1 MNRIMRY
8 IFVALLMTTVV
19 ACEIVGP
26 DVERGAISLIADV
39 DSHDSSPMVRGS
51 VYTGTSAVGMTASV
65 WFSTTSGQY
74 IDNQTPVA
82 PTFLPYRATVK
93 YESNPTTVYVN
104 PATMENPLSYPTSGD
119 DVYCVGLYPQAG
131 WSSSDGKSV
140 THTIDG
146 TTDLMFAEQISGS
159 WQTPFTNQTYKHLL
173 TWLKFE
179 VRVTTSEAI
188 RQWGTLKKMSIINSH
203 NTVDITFPQTPGN
216 KSVIDFVGA
225 EQELIVMSGEQD
237 LTITAENVGWLLCS
251 PCTEFKLKIT
261 TSEVENKEVMVSLY
275 DMEGNKITDS
285 QDAVGKLFII
295 NLYFKSFND
304 IDATCSLIPW
314 NEQNVDLVDNQ

>member
-1 MNRIMRY
+1 
-8 IFVALLMTTVV
+8 MTTVV
-19 ACEIVGP
+19 SCEIDGP
-26 DVERGAISLIADV
+26 DVEKEAISLIADV
-39 DSHDSSPMVRGS
+39 ASHDSSPMVRSS
-51 VYTGTSAVGMTASV
+51 VYTGNSAVGMTAAV
-65 WFSTTSGQY
+65 WFSTTMGIY
-74 IDNQTPVA
+74 TENPTPAA

-93 YESNPTTVYVN
+93 YGSNPTTVYVN
-104 PATMENPLSYPTSGD
+104 PTTMENPLSYPTEGD
-119 DVYCVGLYPQAG
+119 NVYCVGLYPHTS
-131 WSSSDGKSV
+131 WSSADGLTA

-159 WQTPFTNQTYKHLL
+159 WQTPFAKQTYKHLL

-188 RQWGTLKKMSIINSH
+188 RQWGTLKKMSIINAH
-203 NTVDITFPQTPGN
+203 NTVSINFSQTPDN
-216 KSVIDFVGA
+216 NSVIEYVGSEEEFV
-225 EQELIVMSGEQD
+225 VMDGEQP

-251 PCTEFKLKIT
+251 PCTDFKLKIT
-261 TSEVENKEVMVSLY
+261 TSEVENKEVTVYLY
-275 DMEGNKITDS
+275 DLDGNKITNP